1 MTPPGVD
8 HQRVLV
14 IDDNLSIHDD
24 FRKILRSRPAIHNE
38 LEEMKASLFGTPK
51 PNAVSTHFELT
62 HATQGEE
69 GLECVRTALAEGRP
83 YAVAFIDVRMPP
95 GWDGIE
101 TTARIWEID
110 PTIQV
115 IICTAFSDYS
125 WDDIRQR
132 LGEPE
137 SLLIL
142 KKPFDNIEVLQFT
155 HALTAKWKLM
165 RAAQTQIE
173 ALELAVA
180 KRTEELQQSEEGFSK
195 AFRLNPLPMLI
206 ETLEDERVLDANPAF
221 CQLIDRPVADVL
233 KRTVAELK
241 LWEESPD
248 EYSQAVFER
257 NDSNPGT
264 PIVVRTSK
272 GDEKRVVLF
281 AEQFDVGG
289 VRCRLVLLQDVTERM
304 KFEADLR
311 QAQKME
317 AIGQLA
323 AGIAHDFNNIL
334 TVIQGQISLA
344 LMAGEMNS
352 ATINGL
358 NQALKASERAGTLT
372 RQLLAF
378 SRKQVMERQAIKL
391 NSLFEQVKTMLLRLM
406 GDHIEIQVMTPL
418 DIPCVYAD
426 RCNIEQVLINLAV
439 NGRDAM
445 PQGGRLTIDAFE
457 VSSEERPANA
467 PSLLLA
473 PNSAFVCIRV
483 SDTGTGMTEQIKAR
497 IFDPFFTTKEVG
509 KGTGM
514 GLATVHGIVK
524 QHQGWIEVD
533 SVLGR
538 GTTFSVYLPASVE
551 AGVGTAR
558 PFHTS
563 GTMRKGHET
572 ILLVE
577 DEASVMDVAEQ
588 LLSSQG
594 YRVLTAS
601 NAAEAIQIWERESK
615 AIALLFTDIVMPG
628 GMNGKQLAD
637 RLKADKPG
645 LHVIYSSGYSLE
657 LAECDLIESGIFL
670 LQKPYT
676 TSALEKTIRECF
688 EGIDSYTGLPTKSRF
703 SKSPSAAKVG

>member
-1 MTPPGVD
+1 MTSPGVD

-14 IDDNLSIHDD
+14 IDDNLSIHED
-24 FRKILRSRPAIHNE
+24 FRKILRPRPTIHNE

-51 PNAVSTHFELT
+51 APAVSTHFELT

-83 YAVAFIDVRMPP
+83 FAVAFIDVRMPP

-110 PTIQV
+110 PTLQI

-173 ALELAVA
+173 ALELAVS
-180 KRTEELQQSEEGFSK
+180 KRTKELQQSEEGFSK

-221 CQLIDRPVADVL
+221 CQLIDRPVGEVL
-233 KRTVAELK
+233 KRTVAELG
-241 LWEESPD
+241 LWDPSVDKSSNPL
-248 EYSQAVFER
+248 FER
-257 NDSNPGT
+257 HDNHPGA
-264 PIVVRTSK
+264 PVVVHTSK
-272 GDEKRVVLF
+272 GEEKRVVLF
-281 AEQFDVGG
+281 AEQFEVGG
-289 VRCRLVLLQDVTERM
+289 IRCRLVLLQDVTERV
-304 KFEADLR
+304 KIEADLR

-344 LMAGEMNS
+344 LMAGEMNP

-378 SRKQVMERQAIKL
+378 SRKQVMERQSIKL

-406 GDHIEIQVMTPL
+406 GDHIEIVVKAPV
-418 DIPCVYAD
+418 DVPCVYAD

-439 NGRDAM
+439 NARDAM
-445 PQGGRLTIDAFE
+445 PQGGKLTIDAFE
-457 VSSEERPANA
+457 VSSEQRPANA
-467 PSLLLA
+467 PSPLVA
-473 PNSAFVCIRV
+473 PNGAFICIRV
-483 SDTGTGMTEQIKAR
+483 SDTGTGMNEQVKAR

-524 QHQGWIEVD
+524 QHQGWVEVD
-533 SVLGR
+533 TAPGR
-538 GTTFSVYLPASVE
+538 GTTFRVYLPASIE
-551 AGVGTAR
+551 TSVGTAR

-594 YRVLTAS
+594 YRVLTAI
-601 NAAEAIQIWERESK
+601 NATEAIKIWEQESK
-615 AIALLFTDIVMPG
+615 SIALLFTDIVMPG
-628 GMNGKQLAD
+628 GLNGKQLAD
-637 RLKADKPG
+637 RLKAEKPD

-688 EGIDSYTGLPTKSRF
+688 EGIDSYTGLPIKSRF
-703 SKSPSAAKVG
+703 GNATSATRVG